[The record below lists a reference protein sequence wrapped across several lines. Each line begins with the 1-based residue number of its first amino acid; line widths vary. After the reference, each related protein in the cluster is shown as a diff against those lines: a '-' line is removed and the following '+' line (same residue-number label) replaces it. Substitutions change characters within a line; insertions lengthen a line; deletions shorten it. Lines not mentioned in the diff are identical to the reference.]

1 MLQLTDRSYM
11 ADRSVEFSRLGG
23 HLSGNARVILQK
35 LANKSFLMPV
45 PLTQGKAFHV
55 YCEIGIVV
63 SGITAA
69 RGAAAVVDVP
79 DFRGI
84 AIANRTDN
92 RIVAPEVAGSRP
104 VSHHF
109 LSSGLC

>member
-1 MLQLTDRSYM
+1 
-11 ADRSVEFSRLGG
+11 
-23 HLSGNARVILQK
+23 
-35 LANKSFLMPV
+35 MPV
-45 PLTQGKAFHV
+45 PLTQGKVFHV

-69 RGAAAVVDVP
+69 RGAAAAADAP

-84 AIANRTDN
+84 AIAHRADN

-104 VSHHF
+104 VSHPF
-109 LSSGLC
+109 RQFCALLASLMFSRSLPLVLYRGSQFVARGT